1 MTGDAETSGEENDEA
16 DENGRIERLDGAT
29 IDRIAAGEVVERPAS
44 AVKELIENAI
54 DADASRVSVSVE
66 AGGIEGITVAD
77 NGIGMSEAD
86 VRKAIEK
93 HTTSKIAA
101 IEDLESGV
109 SSLGF
114 RGEALAAIGAIAE
127 LTIRTK
133 PRGGARGTELV
144 VRGGEVESVSPVGS
158 PAGTT
163 IEVRD
168 LFYNVPARRKYLKR
182 EATEFAHVNRI
193 VTGYALANPGVA
205 VSLEHGPR
213 ETFATSGSGD
223 RREAVLATYGREV
236 AGAMISLDV
245 ESGDD
250 GDGRDDDTDSDGE
263 KGDRS
268 TDASQ
273 NESEQEGPIA
283 SITGL
288 ISDPET
294 TRANS
299 TYVTTIVN
307 GRYVTARVLR
317 EAIVAAYGSQLA
329 PDRYP
334 FAVLDIEVPPG
345 AVDANVHPR
354 KLEVRFENEQA
365 VREAIEAR
373 IERALLDAGL
383 VRSGAPR
390 GRSAPRQTRIEPEAS
405 ESDGEEEEPGAHE
418 ADPPRENRNDERERD
433 TEAEN
438 ASEEPS
444 TSTGREQSAAPAAR
458 EQETSTAET
467 AAIDEPVEEAAESER
482 GAEEGSEPSGEAD
495 EPDGQEQRRPIGGE
509 AGRTPGESGSSSD
522 DRGTRSP
529 NVGGE
534 GGHGG
539 DESEGPT
546 DEYDTTGPPASKRS
560 PAVDP
565 EGIRDLHAHIEETEA
580 RSSETATSR
589 FSASEQRALSGERVE
604 RRREFERLPTLRVL
618 GQFDETYVVA
628 ETDAGLV
635 LIDQHAADERVTYE
649 RLRERLPRGEAQTLA
664 EPVEIELTAGE
675 AALFESA
682 IDTLAGLGFYASVAE
697 DGEGEDSGRSK
708 GRKGDERNRDDDT
721 AGDGEA
727 GEGGQ
732 RTVAVRTIPAAIAGC
747 DPALL
752 RDVLGAFIA
761 AERPGRTVEAAAD
774 ALLADLACYPSITG
788 NTSLSTGSIV
798 DLLDALDAC
807 ENPYACPHG
816 RPVVIEFGNREI
828 AERFE
833 RDYPGHAGRRSG

>member
-1 MTGDAETSGEENDEA
+1 MTDDAGTSEA
-16 DENGRIERLDGAT
+16 DESGRIERLDNAT

-44 AVKELIENAI
+44 AVKELVENAI
-54 DADASRVSVSVE
+54 DAEASRVSVSVE
-66 AGGIEGITVAD
+66 SGGIEGITVAD

-114 RGEALAAIGAIAE
+114 RGEALAAIGAVAQ

-144 VRGGEVESVSPVGS
+144 VRGGEIESVSPVGC

-168 LFYNVPARRKYLKR
+168 LFYNVPARKKYLKR
-182 EATEFAHVNRI
+182 ESTEFAHVNRI
-193 VTGYALANPGVA
+193 LTGYALANPGVA
-205 VSLEHGPR
+205 ISLEHGSR

-236 AGAMISLDV
+236 AGAMIPLDAG
-245 ESGDD
+245 SD
-250 GDGRDDDTDSDGE
+250 GDSDG
-263 KGDRS
+263 GDENGGIDEERS
-268 TDASQ
+268 
-273 NESEQEGPIA
+273 PIA
-283 SITGL
+283 AIRGL
-288 ISDPET
+288 VSDPET
-294 TRANS
+294 TRANPA
-299 TYVTTIVN
+299 YVTTIVN
-307 GRYVTARVLR
+307 GRYVTAGALR
-317 EAIVAAYGSQLA
+317 EAIVAAYGGQLA

-334 FAVLDIEVPPG
+334 FAVLDVEVPAE

-354 KLEVRFENEQA
+354 KLEVRFENEQT

-373 IERALLDAGL
+373 VEQALLDAGL

-390 GRSAPRQTRIEPEAS
+390 GRSAPTQTRIEPEAS
-405 ESDGEEEEPGAHE
+405 DGKEKEPGT
-418 ADPPRENRNDERERD
+418 REGDSG
-433 TEAEN
+433 AEN

-444 TSTGREQSAAPAAR
+444 ANTGRERSAAPAA
-458 EQETSTAET
+458 QEEKTSRAET
-467 AAIDEPVEEAAESER
+467 AATGESIGGDAENER
-482 GAEEGSEPSGEAD
+482 GAEGVDGPSDEAD
-495 EPDGQEQRRPIGGE
+495 GRDRQERGRPTGGDIDQ
-509 AGRTPGESGSSSD
+509 TPGESEGSSSD
-522 DRGTRSP
+522 RGTRALDG
-529 NVGGE
+529 NE
-534 GGHGG
+534 GDGHGPDGSG
-539 DESEGPT
+539 DPT
-546 DEYDTTGPPASKRS
+546 DEHDTSEPPASERC
-560 PAVDP
+560 PAVDL
-565 EGIRDLHAHIEETEA
+565 EGTRDLHAHIEETAA
-580 RSSETATSR
+580 RSSEETTNR
-589 FSASEQRALSGERVE
+589 FSAGEQRALSGERVD
-604 RRREFERLPTLRVL
+604 RRHEFERLPELRVL

-628 ETDAGLV
+628 ETSEGLV

-682 IDTLAGLGFYASVAE
+682 IDTLAGLGFYASLTE
-697 DGEGEDSGRSK
+697 SEGEDREENEDRTGK
-708 GRKGDERNRDDDT
+708 GNGKN
-721 AGDGEA
+721 GDGDTVSGDNEA

-732 RTVAVRTIPAAIAGC
+732 RTVAVRTVPAAIAGC

-752 RDVLGAFIA
+752 RDVLGAFVA
-761 AERPGRTVEAAAD
+761 AERPGKTVEAAAD

-798 DLLDALDAC
+798 DLLNALDAC

-816 RPVVIEFGNREI
+816 RPVMIEFGSEEI
-828 AERFE
+828 NDRFE
-833 RDYPGHAGRRSG
+833 RDYPGHAGRRSE

>member
-1 MTGDAETSGEENDEA
+1 MTDDTETSEEERDEA
-16 DENGRIERLDGAT
+16 DDSGRIERLDNAT

-144 VRGGEVESVSPVGS
+144 VRGGEIESVAPVGC
-158 PAGTT
+158 PAGTM

-168 LFYNVPARRKYLKR
+168 LFYNVPARKKYLKR

-193 VTGYALANPGVA
+193 LTGYALANPEVA
-205 VSLEHGPR
+205 TSLEHGSR

-236 AGAMISLDV
+236 AGAMISLDAG
-245 ESGDD
+245 GDE
-250 GDGRDDDTDSDGE
+250 DSDG
-263 KGDRS
+263 GDGDIDSNGEENDRR

-273 NESEQEGPIA
+273 DESERESPIA
-283 SITGL
+283 SIEGL
-288 ISDPET
+288 VSDPET
-294 TRANS
+294 TRANP

-307 GRYVTARVLR
+307 GRYVTAGVLR
-317 EAIVAAYGSQLA
+317 EAIVAAYGGQLA

-334 FAVLDIEVPPG
+334 FAVLDIEVPAE

-354 KLEVRFENEQA
+354 KLEVRFKDEQA
-365 VREAIEAR
+365 TKKAIEAR
-373 IERALLDAGL
+373 VEQALLDAGL

-390 GRSAPRQTRIEPEAS
+390 GRSAPTQARIEPGTN
-405 ESDGEEEEPGAHE
+405 DGEEKEPGAHE
-418 ADPPRENRNDERERD
+418 GDSARRSRDDEHEGEPD

-444 TSTGREQSAAPAAR
+444 SSTDQERPSKPDTQEGTTSAGD
-458 EQETSTAET
+458 TAT
-467 AAIDEPVEEAAESER
+467 TDES
-482 GAEEGSEPSGEAD
+482 
-495 EPDGQEQRRPIGGE
+495 IGGKID
-509 AGRTPGESGSSSD
+509 RTPGGSDGGSNG
-522 DRGTRSP
+522 RETRAGDP
-529 NVGGE
+529 E
-534 GGHGG
+534 AEDGHRKKGSK
-539 DESEGPT
+539 DPT
-546 DEYDTTGPPASKRS
+546 DEHGTTEPPVGRRS
-560 PAVDP
+560 PAVDL
-565 EGIRDLHAHIEETEA
+565 EGTRDPHAHIDEADA
-580 RSSETATSR
+580 RSSEAGARSR
-589 FSASEQRALSGERVE
+589 FSAGEQRALSGERVE
-604 RRREFERLPTLRVL
+604 HRREFERLPELRVL

-628 ETDAGLV
+628 ETSEGLI

-682 IDTLAGLGFYASVAE
+682 IDTLAGLGFYASLAE
-697 DGEGEDSGRSK
+697 DGQNKGEGEDREENEDWT
-708 GRKGDERNRDDDT
+708 RKQNGKNGDDDT
-721 AGDGEA
+721 VSSDGEA
-727 GEGGQ
+727 SGGGQ
-732 RTVAVRTIPAAIAGC
+732 RTVAVRTVPAAIADC

-752 RDVLGAFIA
+752 RDILGAFVA
-761 AERPGRTVEAAAD
+761 AERPGKTVEAAAD

-798 DLLDALDAC
+798 DLLEALDAC

-816 RPVVIEFGNREI
+816 RPIVIEFGSGEI
-828 AERFE
+828 RDRFE
-833 RDYPGHAGRRSG
+833 RDYPGHAGRRSE